1 MGPRLVDRSNY
12 AVIPLRA
19 LSPTRIPGTDDSGI
33 QLIRYLFVDTKKCK
47 LRLVF
52 TCKLVACYKIATM
65 NAQILKLNKAGIP
78 VAWVDSESAA
88 ITISKGLVIWTMG
101 NAEAVLRG
109 GIQRSTGQRSTIDI
123 PPIIAVQGR
132 VKEKAVP
139 RISNRLLF
147 ARDRMTCLYCGSQFL
162 ARDLSRD
169 HVVPRSHKG
178 ADCWENCVTAC
189 RRCNHHKADRTPEQA
204 GMELLAVP
212 FAPTLNEY
220 FFLSNKNVLADQM
233 EYLKG
238 GFKNVMSA

>member
-1 MGPRLVDRSNY
+1 
-12 AVIPLRA
+12 
-19 LSPTRIPGTDDSGI
+19 
-33 QLIRYLFVDTKKCK
+33 
-47 LRLVF
+47 
-52 TCKLVACYKIATM
+52 M
-65 NAQILKLNKAGIP
+65 NTQILKLNKAGQP
-78 VAWVDSESAA
+78 VAWVDYESAA
-88 ITISKGLVIWTMG
+88 TTLSKGLVLWTMG
-101 NAEAVLRG
+101 NAESVLRG
-109 GIQRSTGQRSTIDI
+109 GIQRATGERSAISI

-147 ARDRMTCLYCGSQFL
+147 ARDQMTCLYCGQQFIS
-162 ARDLSRD
+162 RELSRD
-169 HVVPRSHKG
+169 HVIPSSHNG

-220 FFLSNKNVLADQM
+220 FYLSNKNVLADQM

-238 GFKNVMSA
+238 GFKNVLSA